1 VPKQKTLAFWLTMSV
16 CAALAAVALCLAVVH
31 GETLTEYELRTLKRT
46 GAARTEIKVCFKH
59 YRAKLL
65 IKTTSP
71 SGFAD
76 QPASFIIAAKLA
88 LSGLSISLKFAL
100 LSSE

>member
-1 VPKQKTLAFWLTMSV
+1 MSV
-16 CAALAAVALCLAVVH
+16 CAVLAAVALCLAVVH

-46 GAARTEIKVCFKH
+46 GAARTEIKVCCFKH